1 MVFSL
6 SKKLKNFW
14 LVAVNFSEEKGMP
27 LLSPKLPLYED
38 GDSSFR
44 KVQLEKKENL
54 PSPFFFYPLFRE
66 TASALSDANP
76 YP

>member
-1 MVFSL
+1 
-6 SKKLKNFW
+6 
-14 LVAVNFSEEKGMP
+14 MP

>member
-14 LVAVNFSEEKGMP
+14 LVAVNFAEEKGMP
-27 LLSPKLPLYED
+27 LNTPQLPLYED

-54 PSPFFFYPLFRE
+54 PSFFFYPLFRE

>member
-1 MVFSL
+1 
-6 SKKLKNFW
+6 
-14 LVAVNFSEEKGMP
+14 MP
-27 LLSPKLPLYED
+27 LHTPQLPLYED

-44 KVQLEKKENL
+44 KIQLEKKK
-54 PSPFFFYPLFRE
+54 SPISFFFFYPLFRE